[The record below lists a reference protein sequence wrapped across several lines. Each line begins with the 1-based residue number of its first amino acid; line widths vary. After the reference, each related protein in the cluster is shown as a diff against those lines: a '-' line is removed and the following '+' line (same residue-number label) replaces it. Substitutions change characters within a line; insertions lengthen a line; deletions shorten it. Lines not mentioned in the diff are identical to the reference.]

1 MEKKKVAI
9 VCSNYAWT
17 IFNFRMPL
25 IKKLK
30 ERGYTVVV
38 VTQFDGYEQLFG
50 ENVDQVKSLF
60 ISRKG
65 VNPFVDV
72 VTVLDLFKHLLIIK
86 PSVLFLFTIK
96 PVIYGSFVAKL
107 LKVQT
112 IATITGLGTSFIV
125 QGFITKVV
133 KFLYKNA
140 LPSVSTVFFQNSDD
154 KSLFLTHGLV
164 KPKACRLS
172 PGSGVDLN
180 KFAYSEL
187 PLSQN
192 LTFLLVARM
201 LWDKG
206 VGEFVDAARVIKLK
220 YPNTRFQLLGPMSV
234 ENHSLISRKYIYQ
247 WQEEGVIDYLGETDN
262 VISYL
267 KSASCIVL
275 PSYREGTSRVLL
287 EAAAIG
293 RPLIAT
299 DVPGCREVIED
310 GMNGFLCESRDYLSL
325 SQKMEKMLLLPYES
339 RRVMGK
345 NGRRKV
351 EQEFDQD
358 FVCQLYLDAT

>member
-25 IKKLK
+25 IRKLK
-30 ERGYTVVV
+30 ECGYTVVV
-38 VTQFDGYEQLFG
+38 ITQFDGYEKQFC
-50 ENVDQVKSLF
+50 ESVDQVKSLF

-65 VNPFVDV
+65 VNPFVDLL
-72 VTVLDLFKHLLIIK
+72 TVFDLFRHLLIIK

-107 LKVQT
+107 LKVKT

-125 QGFITKVV
+125 DGFITKVV

-140 LPSVSTVFFQNSDD
+140 LTSVSTVFFQNIDD
-154 KSLFLTHGLV
+154 KSLFLKHGLI
-164 KPKACRLS
+164 KPKVCQLS

-180 KFAYSEL
+180 KFACSEL
-187 PLSQN
+187 PQSQTT
-192 LTFLLVARM
+192 TFLLVARM

-206 VGEFVDAARVIKLK
+206 VGEFVDAARVIKLQ
-220 YPNTRFQLLGPMSV
+220 YPNTRFQLLGPLGV
-234 ENHSLISRKYIYQ
+234 ENHSSISRKYIDQ
-247 WQEEGVIDYLGETDN
+247 WQEEGVIEYLGETDN

-267 KSASCIVL
+267 KSACCIVL

-287 EAAAIG
+287 EGAALC

-299 DVPGCREVIED
+299 DVPGCREVLED
-310 GMNGFLCESRDYLSL
+310 RVNGFLCESHDYISL
-325 SQKMEKMLLLPYES
+325 SYKMEEMLLLPFET
-339 RRVMGK
+339 RQNMGK
-345 NGRRKV
+345 NGRKKV
-351 EQEFDQD
+351 EQEFNQD
-358 FVCQLYLDAT
+358 VVCQLYFDAI